1 MTENQIQDHDVELH
15 DDENEIMDEAHDPKN
30 AEKQAVDAVKKAE
43 NSGKTAKE
51 PGGKGSPAEPM
62 PKTKAGMINAMFTK
76 MNGMSKSEMS
86 KMYASYM
93 GDTQKESTEVE
104 GEVVSEKINVNFEG
118 ELDAL
123 IESEA
128 TLSDEFKAKT
138 AVIFEAAVKTK
149 LSEEVDRLEE
159 QYKTELAEEIEAQ
172 KAEMVE
178 KVDSY
183 LNYVVEN
190 WMEDNRI
197 AIQAGLRTE
206 IAENF
211 MNSLKDLFVESYVE
225 VPESKIDLVDEQAQQ
240 IDELEEKLNSTTAD
254 AIELAE
260 ELEVYKRNTI
270 IREAARGLAE
280 TQVEKLTKLAEDVDF
295 EDEAT
300 FTKKV
305 ATIKETYFG
314 DKKVVSE
321 TVIETEEDDADQTV
335 ETSGAMAQ
343 YLTAIRKSAK

>member
-1 MTENQIQDHDVELH
+1 MTEDQIIDQAEELH

-43 NSGKTAKE
+43 NAGKSAKE
-51 PGGKGSPAEPM
+51 PGGKASAAEPM
-62 PKTKAGMINAMFTK
+62 PKTKAGMINAMFSK
-76 MNGMSKSEMS
+76 MSGMSKAEMS

-93 GDTQKESTEVE
+93 GDKEQKESLEPEMNDVD
-104 GEVVSEKINVNFEG
+104 VNFDG

-149 LSEEVDRLEE
+149 LSEEINRLEE
-159 QYKTELAEEIEAQ
+159 QYTTELNEEIETQ

-190 WMEDNRI
+190 WMEENRI

-211 MNSLKDLFVESYVE
+211 MNSLKDLFTESYVE
-225 VPESKIDLVDEQAQQ
+225 VPESKVDLVDEQAEN
-240 IDELEEKLNSTTAD
+240 IAELEERLNSTTAD
-254 AIELAE
+254 AITLAE

-280 TQVEKLTKLAEDVDF
+280 TQVEKLHKLAEDIDF

-300 FTKKV
+300 FTTKV

-314 DKKVVSE
+314 DKKIVTE
-321 TVIETEEDDADQTV
+321 TTVDEEDDTDQTV
-335 ETSGAMAQ
+335 ETSSAMGQ
-343 YLTAIRKSAK
+343 YLEAIRKSAI